1 MSFCCLK
8 RLSEEEAAEGQ
19 SELRPIS
26 LDPPGPSIPI
36 ALHTTMGPCPP
47 PGRLQPPVPSTLLLT
62 LLHPHSCQWTG
73 QALMCLRAPA
83 RTFFPRCPRLPH
95 LLMQSV
101 LSAPSA
107 ARLPGATSLKR
118 TISTHS
124 LPPLSLF
131 FLKRRR
137 APPDQMSPD
146 VSSPQPTYLPV
157 MHLSTCLLSSSC
169 PLPFTH
175 HSKSDPGRGP
185 GR

>member
-1 MSFCCLK
+1 M
-8 RLSEEEAAEGQ
+8 
-19 SELRPIS
+19 
-26 LDPPGPSIPI
+26 
-36 ALHTTMGPCPP
+36 
-47 PGRLQPPVPSTLLLT
+47 PSTLLLT

-185 GR
+185 GRYKRAQQTGGVSTAPLSLHPHHNLTHSEAGRLMVKRAGREPHDIRENPHPSM